1 MRDAH
6 KTSGQTGFC
15 GPPAGSEDF
24 PRLVCSAPGRSP
36 IRTVVDTVH
45 AMTTMDVFGQLSD
58 GRSVHCLVLGA
69 APGPVLHLLDLGA
82 TVHRLEVTC
91 GDGVRRNVVL
101 GHPSPEDYLSSTD
114 YLGAS
119 IGRYANRIAG
129 GTFPLDGRE
138 VTVGVH
144 DRGNHLHGGPDGF
157 DRRLWEVVERSR
169 DRAVLRLESPDGDQG
184 FPGHLTVQ
192 VTYEVTDAEVRVAF
206 EATTDAPTVV
216 NLTNHAY
223 FNLDGEGSGT
233 IDQHRLTVLA
243 DEYTPVDPTGI
254 PLGGA
259 HAPVDGTPF
268 DLRSAAVVGPRAR
281 TAHEQVVAARGIDHN
296 YVLRGTGRQDR
307 RGPRE
312 PPHPHP
318 ARADHGPARAAGLH
332 RQLPRRHQRFGG
344 GCALPTGRRDR
355 AGAAA
360 LPGLTQPTRVP
371 RPRAPPRR
379 DLPRGAR
386 VAVRPRHGLIRTA
399 GAAGAALPRRGRR
412 HRAGSPSR
420 RRSARRRGRRAA
432 D

>member
-1 MRDAH
+1 
-6 KTSGQTGFC
+6 
-15 GPPAGSEDF
+15 
-24 PRLVCSAPGRSP
+24 
-36 IRTVVDTVH
+36 
-45 AMTTMDVFGQLSD
+45 MTTMDVFGELSD

-101 GHPSPEDYLSSTD
+101 GHASPEDYLSSTD

-129 GTFPLDGRE
+129 GKFPLDGRE

-169 DRAVLRLESPDGDQG
+169 DHAVLRLESPDGDQG
-184 FPGHLTVQ
+184 FPGRLNVQ
-192 VTYEVTDAEVRVAF
+192 ATYEVTDAEVRVAF

-233 IDQHRLTVLA
+233 VDQHRLTVLA

-268 DLRSAAVVGPRAR
+268 DMRSAAVVGPRAR

-296 YVLRGTGRQDR
+296 FVLRGA
-307 RGPRE
+307 GPRTAAVLESTRTRTRLELTTDQPGLQVYTGNFLDGTSGSVEGALYRQGDGIALE
-312 PPHPHP
+312 PQHFPDSPNRP
-318 ARADHGPARAAGLH
+318 EFPDCVLRPGETYRAALGW
-332 RQLPRRHQRFGG
+332 RFG
-344 GCALPTGRRDR
+344 PVTD
-355 AGAAA
+355 
-360 LPGLTQPTRVP
+360 
-371 RPRAPPRR
+371 
-379 DLPRGAR
+379 
-386 VAVRPRHGLIRTA
+386 
-399 GAAGAALPRRGRR
+399 
-412 HRAGSPSR
+412 
-420 RRSARRRGRRAA
+420 
-432 D
+432 